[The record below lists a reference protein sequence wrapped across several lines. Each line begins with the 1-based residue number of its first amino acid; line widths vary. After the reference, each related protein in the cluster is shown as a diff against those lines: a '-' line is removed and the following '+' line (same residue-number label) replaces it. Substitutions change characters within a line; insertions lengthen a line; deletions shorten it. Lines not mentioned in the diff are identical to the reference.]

1 MAQRIQFRNDTAA
14 NWSAANPV
22 LMQGELG
29 LESDTRF
36 YKIGDG
42 TTPWNALPHAILRT
56 LDELTVALMEDQATP
71 SVPDPGKLKFY
82 AKSLGGRM
90 MLRQLGPSGLST
102 PLQPSFFQNFI
113 TLIGP
118 SATSSLSAIGNTVTS
133 VGTISHPG
141 STEAFGYM
149 ANIASAATANITAGT
164 GTATALW
171 RRGALGGGGFF
182 YAARVLFPDAN
193 YDETGS
199 GSGSRIFLGMTS
211 ATMAQA
217 VASNTP
223 SGSHAGFQRLHVNGS
238 VTDANWHFFTG
249 SGTSTDRTDTGIE
262 FLPGKIYDAYIFC
275 APSGN
280 VVSWRIDNLT
290 DDLSATGETSTH
302 LPEAVTVLRAGTQL
316 QTVNAVVR
324 NIRLQRL
331 YIESDR

>member
-113 TLIGP
+113 TII
-118 SATSSLSAIGNTVTS
+118 STNATSSVSALGMGVTS
-133 VGTISHPG
+133 SGTLSHPAP
-141 STEAFGYM
+141 SSVFGYM
-149 ANIASAATANITAGT
+149 TNFATGSTASNHAGT
-164 GTATALW
+164 GSVSNSFAC
-171 RRGALGGGGFF
+171 GLGGPPDEGGWFF
-182 YAARVLFPDAN
+182 AARLGFPDAN
-193 YDETGS
+193 YDNTGS
-199 GSGSRIFLGMTS
+199 STGSRIFCGMTS
-211 ATMAQA
+211 SAITS
-217 VASNTP
+217 V
-223 SGSHAGFQRLHVNGS
+223 GSPNPTGNHAFFQRIHQG
-238 VTDANWHFFTG
+238 G
-249 SGTSTDRTDTGIE
+249 GIE
-262 FLPGKIYDAYIFC
+262 DENWVFLTKNGVDPAD
-275 APSGN
+275 
-280 VVSWRIDNLT
+280 
-290 DDLSATGETSTH
+290 
-302 LPEAVTVLRAGTQL
+302 
-316 QTVNAVVR
+316 
-324 NIRLQRL
+324 
-331 YIESDR
+331 